1 MQEPITA
8 DVERALKST
17 FLFATL
23 SVEQLRSL
31 AQQVWIERIPAGSV
45 IVREGEEAESLYVVV
60 EGGVNVLKGDGQ
72 FLAFLGPGGF
82 FGEMAL
88 FMDQS
93 RRSAT
98 CHAIEDSTC
107 VVVRKDVLADFCT
120 SRPDAGLVIYRA
132 IIRTLAERLQS
143 TSADLAFL
151 MGVHVRRQSAV
162 SQLVDAAKGRGSGSK
177 KEPSS

>member
-1 MQEPITA
+1 MQAANTT
-8 DVERALKST
+8 DVRRALGST

-23 SVEQLRSL
+23 SEEQLGSL
-31 AQQVWIERIPAGSV
+31 AAQVWLERLPSGSV
-45 IVREGEEAESLYVVV
+45 IVREGDEAESLYVVV

-98 CHAIEDSTC
+98 CQATVDTTC
-107 VVVRKDVLADFCT
+107 VVVRKHVLEQFCDA
-120 SRPDAGLVIYRA
+120 RPDAGLVIYRA
-132 IIRTLAERLQS
+132 IIRTLAERLQN
-143 TSADLAFL
+143 TSADLAYL
-151 MGVHVRRQSAV
+151 MSAQVRQQSAV
-162 SQLVDAAKGRGSGSK
+162 SSIVEKAKKRGPGSRGG
-177 KEPSS
+177 PQP